1 MFHKCFCHLT
11 FKTVWY
17 MTNKEM
23 KILKKKKEME
33 IQRCQVVRVLYIFKS
48 SKLAEGCTANKEKP
62 QIKLL

>member
-23 KILKKKKEME
+23 KILKKKK
-33 IQRCQVVRVLYIFKS
+33 RKWRFRDV
-48 SKLAEGCTANKEKP
+48 KL
-62 QIKLL
+62 